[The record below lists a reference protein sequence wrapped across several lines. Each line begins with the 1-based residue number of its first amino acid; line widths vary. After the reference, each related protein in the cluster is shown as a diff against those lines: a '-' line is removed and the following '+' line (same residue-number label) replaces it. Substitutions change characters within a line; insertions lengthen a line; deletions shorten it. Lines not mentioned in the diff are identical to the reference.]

1 MKTIKLFVAAAIVAL
16 AASCGA
22 KEQPA
27 AETAAPA
34 EETAPAATPEA
45 TDTTVVAPADTTAAA
60 Q

>member
-34 EETAPAATPEA
+34 EEAAPAPAPEA
-45 TDTTVVAPADTTAAA
+45 TPVDSAAVATDSTAA

>member
-27 AETAAPA
+27 
-34 EETAPAATPEA
+34 EEAAPAATPEA
-45 TDTTVVAPADTTAAA
+45 TDTTAVAPADTTAAA

>member
-1 MKTIKLFVAAAIVAL
+1 MKTIKLFVAAAIVTL

-27 AETAAPA
+27 AETAPA

>member
-16 AASCGA
+16 AASCGS

-34 EETAPAATPEA
+34 EETTPAPEAAPA
-45 TDTTVVAPADTTAAA
+45 DTTVVAPADTTAAA